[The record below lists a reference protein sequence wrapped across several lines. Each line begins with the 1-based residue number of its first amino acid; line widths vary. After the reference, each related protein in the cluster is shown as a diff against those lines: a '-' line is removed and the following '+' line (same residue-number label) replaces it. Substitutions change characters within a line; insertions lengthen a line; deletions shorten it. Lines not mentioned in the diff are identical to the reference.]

1 MRPSALVVEAWRNV
15 RGGTALAGPLA
26 WVLAVLVAVL
36 CAAALGDT
44 AALVARAAQYRAA
57 GADVLIVRAE
67 GGVDPVACEA
77 LSGTAGV
84 ESGAVRRAGDD
95 LVAAALPGSSVPTWE
110 VTGGVP
116 ALLGADA
123 AGAGILESREVAS
136 ALGGTTLATVLGPVP
151 VAGVYDYPHDGRRT
165 DLQFAVLSPTSS
177 TTPFDECWARTWPPT
192 PDLESLLRTTLLDA
206 SADDVEVLQLNGA
219 LGAGFA
225 GQELFA
231 GRTTRALP
239 PLACGAAAVI
249 LFAAGRT
256 RRLEFASAR
265 HSGVRLADLWR
276 IVMLEGA
283 AWAVP
288 VVLASAWTAAVAT
301 ARAADAP
308 TPWWIAAT
316 IAVPALLGAAAGATL
331 AVLPSRESAL
341 FAHTRA
347 RR

>member
-1 MRPSALVVEAWRNV
+1 MRWSALAVEAWRNV
-15 RGGTALAGPLA
+15 RSGTALSAQLA
-26 WVLAVLVAVL
+26 AALAVLVGVL
-36 CAAALGDT
+36 CAVALADT

-67 GGVDPVACEA
+67 DGVDPVACDA
-77 LSGTAGV
+77 LAGTAGV
-84 ESGAVRRAGDD
+84 ESGAVRRADAD
-95 LVAAALPGSSVPTWE
+95 LVAAVLPGSSVPTWQI
-110 VTGGVP
+110 TGGVP
-116 ALLGADA
+116 ALLGARA
-123 AGAGILESREVAS
+123 EGAGILESREVAET
-136 ALGGTTLATVLGPVP
+136 LGGATLATTGGPAP

-165 DLQFAVLSPTSS
+165 DLQFAVLSPTAA

-192 PDLESLLRTTLLDA
+192 PDLESLLRTALLDA
-206 SADDVEVLQLNGA
+206 HADDIEVLQLNGS

-231 GRTTRALP
+231 SRPTRWLP
-239 PLACGAAAVI
+239 PLAGLAAAVVV
-249 LFAAGRT
+249 LAAGRM

-265 HSGVRLADLWR
+265 HSGVRLADLWL

-283 AWAVP
+283 AWTVP
-288 VVLASAWTAAVAT
+288 VVLAAAWGALVARAPDPATTAWTAAS
-301 ARAADAP
+301 
-308 TPWWIAAT
+308 
-316 IAVPALLGAAAGATL
+316 IAVPALLGGAAGATL